1 MTDVHENT
9 NDHHVGAL
17 TATRLGGRV
26 VIVDRSC
33 GICTTCKSGFLLWCT
48 DNGNE
53 RELMAP
59 ITSMDPHSLLRSLT
73 ACAAF
78 AVASVDPSAAV
89 LVLDEASND
98 PMSIKALLRSIHPGF
113 VVATSDPA
121 DAGARK
127 ALAQV
132 SSHGRADVV
141 VASHLARAA
150 VKAVVRGGI
159 VCLPADAV
167 EGPTVTE
174 LVQREV
180 QLIGARS
187 IQDLLE
193 LVV

>member
-1 MTDVHENT
+1 MTETPENT
-9 NDHHVGAL
+9 NEHRIGAL

-26 VIVDRSC
+26 VIIDRSC
-33 GICTTCKSGFLLWCT
+33 GTCTTCESGFLIWCT
-48 DNGNE
+48 ESGNE
-53 RELMAP
+53 LELMAP
-59 ITSMDPHSLLRSLT
+59 ITSMDPRSLLRSLT

-78 AVASVDPSAAV
+78 VVAGVGPNAVV

-113 VVATSDPA
+113 VVATSDPT
-121 DAGARK
+121 DTSARK

-159 VCLPADAV
+159 VCLPADTV

-180 QLIGARS
+180 QLVGARS
-187 IQDLLE
+187 VQDLLE
-193 LVV
+193 LLA